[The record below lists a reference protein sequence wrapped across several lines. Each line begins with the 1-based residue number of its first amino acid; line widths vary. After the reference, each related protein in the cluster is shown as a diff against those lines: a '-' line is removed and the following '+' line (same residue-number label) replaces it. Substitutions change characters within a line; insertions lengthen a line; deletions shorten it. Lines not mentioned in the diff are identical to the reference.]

1 MRPDRTVLAFDTA
14 REHCAA
20 ILVSGGEP
28 VGQVI
33 DLMKRGQAERLFP
46 MLQDFLEAR
55 RISWTDLAAIGV
67 GTGPGNFTGTRI
79 AVSAARGLA
88 LALGIP
94 AIGTSRFEAVAF
106 VVHESG
112 IAGNGDRILCSV
124 ALQFNRIATQEFTA
138 APIPNGLDEPV
149 VRDACAFEV
158 DTGTLAT
165 TTTSNDGE
173 IPLFRELSGD
183 VPGFLTT
190 LGMLTWRKLVEGGAY
205 PRPLPLYLRPPAA
218 APARRPSVLSG
229 QSG

>member
-20 ILVSGGEP
+20 ILVSGDKP

-33 DLMKRGQAERLFP
+33 ELMERGQAERLFP
-46 MLQDFLEAR
+46 MLENLLDAR
-55 RISWTDLAAIGV
+55 RNSWTELAAIGV

-79 AVSAARGLA
+79 AISAARGLA
-88 LALGIP
+88 LSLGIP

-106 VVHESG
+106 QVHQSG
-112 IAGNGDRILCSV
+112 LAGNGDRILCSV
-124 ALQFNRIATQEFTA
+124 DLPFNRIATQEFTA
-138 APIPNGLDEPV
+138 APIPNGVDEPL
-149 VRDACAFEV
+149 VRDACALETE
-158 DTGTLAT
+158 TGTSAT
-165 TTTSNDGE
+165 KAASNDGE
-173 IPLFRELSGD
+173 IPLFREPSGD

-190 LGMLTWRKLVEGGAY
+190 LGMLTWRKLVEGGAC

-218 APARRPSVLSG
+218 TPARRPAVHSG